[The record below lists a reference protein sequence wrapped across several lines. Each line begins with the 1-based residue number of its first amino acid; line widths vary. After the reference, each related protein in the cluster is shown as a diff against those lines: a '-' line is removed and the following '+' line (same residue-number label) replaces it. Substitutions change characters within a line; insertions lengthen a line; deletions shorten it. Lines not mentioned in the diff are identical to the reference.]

1 MHSFAALIK
10 RSKIEFEMKLQLKIA
25 MNEALFLRNPESS
38 ELGKNI
44 LKHSIQLIYK
54 TGFEAF
60 TFKKLAEDI
69 GTTEASIYRY
79 FENKH
84 TLLVYLTSWYWG
96 WLEFQISFQTNNIKD
111 PAVKLKRVI
120 KMLAAAVEDD
130 EQTNFINESLLHQII
145 ITEGSKAYLTKQVG
159 EDNKKQFFKP
169 YKDLCAVIGSI
180 ISECNPK
187 YKYPKSLAST
197 IIEMAH
203 FQNFFMNNL
212 PSLTDFGKAKEESEI
227 IAFLNDLVL
236 SSLKKK

>member
-1 MHSFAALIK
+1 
-10 RSKIEFEMKLQLKIA
+10 

-44 LKHSIQLIYK
+44 LKHSVQLISK

-69 GTTEASIYRY
+69 GTTEAGIYRY

-84 TLLVYLTSWYWG
+84 KLLVYLTAWYWA
-96 WLEFQISFQTNNIKD
+96 WLEFQISFHTNNMND
-111 PAVKLKRVI
+111 PAEKLKRVI
-120 KMLAAAVEDD
+120 KLLATTVEDD
-130 EQTNFINESLLHQII
+130 ENTSYINESLLYQII
-145 ITEGSKAYLTKQVG
+145 IAEGSKAYLTKQVG
-159 EDNKKQFFKP
+159 EDNKQQFFKP
-169 YKDLCAVIGSI
+169 YKDLCAVVGNI
-180 ISECNPK
+180 ILACCPN

-212 PSLTDFGKAKEESEI
+212 PSLTDFGNNKEESEI
-227 IAFLNDLVL
+227 IAFLNDLVFNRL
-236 SSLKKK
+236 EKN

>member
-1 MHSFAALIK
+1 
-10 RSKIEFEMKLQLKIA
+10 MKLQLQIK

-44 LKHSIQLIYK
+44 LKHSVQLIYK

-69 GTTEASIYRY
+69 GTTEAGIYRY

-84 TLLVYLTSWYWG
+84 KLLVYLTAWYWG
-96 WLEFQISFQTNNIKD
+96 WLEFQISFHTNNMKD
-111 PAVKLKRVI
+111 PTVKLKRVI
-120 KMLAAAVEDD
+120 KLLATAVEDD
-130 EQTNFINESLLHQII
+130 EQTSYINESLLHQII

-159 EDNKKQFFKP
+159 EDNKQHFFKP
-169 YKDLCAVIGSI
+169 YKDLCAVIGTI
-180 ISECNPK
+180 ISECSPK

-212 PSLTDFGKAKEESEI
+212 PSLTDFGKNKEDSEI
-227 IAFLNDLVL
+227 IAFLNDLVFT
-236 SSLKKK
+236 SLKKI